1 MVTRA
6 MLYSFQSWLHKRIL
20 KSKNIFQLLLLNLK
34 IYETKIPTSI
44 LWLHL
49 GIPQIFKGTK
59 NPRMDQ
65 VKFVEDSL

>member
-6 MLYSFQSWLHKRIL
+6 MLYSFQSWLNKRLL

-34 IYETKIPTSI
+34 IYKTKIPTSI

-49 GIPQIFKGTK
+49 GIPQIFKETK
-59 NPRMDQ
+59 NPRMNQ